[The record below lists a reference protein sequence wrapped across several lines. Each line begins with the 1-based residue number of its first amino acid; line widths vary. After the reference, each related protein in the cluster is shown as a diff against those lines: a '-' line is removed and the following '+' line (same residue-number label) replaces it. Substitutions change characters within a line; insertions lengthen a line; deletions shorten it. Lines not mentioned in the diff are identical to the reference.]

1 MNRTKWILA
10 IVTVLLIGSAA
21 VVLAR
26 YQSIQR
32 LGDPGVKT
40 RPIAGSR
47 NLEVVLPE
55 NVLDFTSEWMPQSEI
70 VTNVLPRDTSYG
82 QRRYS
87 LADKFYVQANVVLMG
102 TDRASLHKPQF
113 CLTGAGWTITKTEV
127 VPIPIEKPVPYDL
140 DVIKLTATT
149 TIKEG
154 GREQPV
160 SGIYVYWYVSHDSLS
175 ANPTGSDR
183 MWSMARNLVT
193 TGELERWAYITF
205 FAPCNPGQEEE
216 AYARVKKLIAAA
228 VPEFQIPHGTKAA
241 SSQKP

>member
-26 YQSIQR
+26 YKSIQR
-32 LGDPGVKT
+32 LGDPGVIT

-82 QRRYS
+82 QRRYTT
-87 LADKFYVQANVVLMG
+87 ADKFYVQANVVLMG

-140 DVIKLTATT
+140 NVIKLTAATV
-149 TIKEG
+149 IKEG

-160 SGIYVYWYVSHDSLS
+160 SGIYVYWYVSADSLS
-175 ANPTGSDR
+175 ANPSGSDR
-183 MWSMARNLVT
+183 MWSMARHLVT
-193 TGELERWAYITF
+193 TGVLERWAYISF
-205 FAPCNPGQEEE
+205 FAPCNPGQEDE
-216 AYARVKKLIAAA
+216 AYARVKKLVAAA
-228 VPEFQIPHGTKAA
+228 VPEFQIPHGPKAV
-241 SSQKP
+241 SNQQP

>member
-1 MNRTKWILA
+1 MNRSKWILA
-10 IVTVLLIGSAA
+10 IVAILLIGSAA

-26 YQSIQR
+26 YKSIQR
-32 LGDPGVKT
+32 LGEPGVTT

-55 NVLDFTSEWMPQSEI
+55 NVLDYTSELMPQSEI

-87 LADKFYVQANVVLMG
+87 TPDKFYVQANVVLMG

-127 VPIPIEKPVPYDL
+127 VSVPVEKPEPYDL
-140 DVIKLTATT
+140 RVIKLTAAT
-149 TIKEG
+149 TIKEE
-154 GREQPV
+154 GREQKIG
-160 SGIYVYWYVSHDSLS
+160 GIYVYWYVSQDALS
-175 ANPTGSDR
+175 ADPSGSDR
-183 MWSMARNLVT
+183 MWSIARNLVT
-193 TGELERWAYITF
+193 TGVLERWAYVSF
-205 FAPCNPGQEEE
+205 FAPCNPGQEDE

-228 VPEFQIPHGTKAA
+228 VPEFQIPHGQKNN